1 MPIFSYIFGALGV
14 AANFTVYQQKE
25 RRKLLLFKILC
36 DSCWLL
42 HYISLGAFSGAGVC
56 TVAVLRDIVFFNE
69 NKKWAQGKKWL
80 IFFLCL
86 SIVLTTLTWKN
97 AFSILPAIASAL
109 SIFSFWQ
116 SNPKITKYIS
126 FPASSSMLIYNVSWL
141 SIPGIINESFVLL
154 SSAISLIRMKSENKK
169 MEK

>member
-1 MPIFSYIFGALGV
+1 MNIFTYIFGGLGI

-25 RRKLLLFKILC
+25 RKKLLIFKIIC

-56 TVAVLRDIVFFNE
+56 TIAVLRDTVFLNE

-80 IFFLCL
+80 IFFLIL
-86 SIVLTTLTWKN
+86 NVVLTTLTWKN
-97 AFSILPAIASAL
+97 GFSILPAISSAL

-116 SNPKITKYIS
+116 SKPKLTKYIS
-126 FPASSSMLIYNVSWL
+126 FPVATSMIIYNASFM
-141 SIPGIINESFVLL
+141 SIPGILNESFVLV
-154 SSAISLIRMKSENKK
+154 SSTISLLRTKSENKK
-169 MEK
+169 AG